1 MKAVYSIF
9 AAVVAAFGLSGGFDA
24 DSYITASQQ
33 AAIGEQGE
41 AFKVARAAQAMCGAN
56 AAYTL
61 EGNSVQ
67 CFTHRGFKTT
77 TAELTK

>member
-24 DSYITASQQ
+24 DSYTTASQS
-33 AAIGEQGE
+33 AAISEQSE
-41 AFKVARAAQAMCGAN
+41 AFKVAKDAQAMCGPN

-67 CFTHRGFKTT
+67 CFTHRGHKTI
-77 TAELTK
+77 TAQVNK

>member
-9 AAVVAAFGLSGGFDA
+9 GAVVLAFGISGGFSV
-24 DSYITASQQ
+24 DSYTESQQ

-41 AFKVARAAQAMCGAN
+41 ALKVAKAAQAMCGAN

-67 CFTHRGFKTT
+67 CFTHRGHKTI